1 MKREQLEHILRA
13 ASRIV
18 DERDFLV
25 IGSAAVLGTFD
36 DDQLPYEASRSDE
49 ADIAPYNDPDGEK
62 SLLVEGSLGQG
73 SQFHTTFG
81 YFADGVDFQTAIAPA
96 GWQGRL
102 VPFATPGCGDG
113 RGWCLECHDLAAA
126 KLAAGRQKDYEFVG
140 ALLDAGLLDL
150 LVLAERLDILPRD
163 RVLPAYLAKARAWTH
178 GRAAAPRATDD
189 RD

>member
-1 MKREQLEHILRA
+1 VKREQLEHILRA

-25 IGSAAVLGTFD
+25 VGSAAVLGTFG
-36 DDQLPYEASRSDE
+36 DDQLPYEATRSDE

-62 SLLVEGSLGQG
+62 SLRIEGSLGQG

-81 YFADGVDFQTAIAPA
+81 YYADGVDFGTAIVPT
-96 GWQGRL
+96 GWKERL
-102 VPFATPGCGDG
+102 VSFATEACGDG
-113 RGWCLECHDLAAA
+113 RGWCLERHDLAAA

-150 LVLAERLDILPRD
+150 AVVAERLELLPRD
-163 RVLPAYLAKARAWTH
+163 RALPAYLAKARAWVK
-178 GRAAAPRATDD
+178 GRPATG
-189 RD
+189 